1 MVLAG
6 FSSNFVDSYDGDD
19 ARCFCHEWDVAV
31 DRYFE
36 VTRLNGQLE
45 FALTTSQDALSA
57 MEGEVNVVG
66 AHLAKSDLGLLGK
79 SSKFSLISSPLPLR
93 RSSNDSSRSSDFNL
107 DGTIGGT
114 LVGAG

>member
-1 MVLAG
+1 M
-6 FSSNFVDSYDGDD
+6 
-19 ARCFCHEWDVAV
+19 RCFRHEWDVAV

-57 MEGEVNVVG
+57 VEGEVNMVG
-66 AHLAKSDLGLLGK
+66 AHLVELDLGFLVK
-79 SSKFSLISSPLPLR
+79 SSKFSLISSPLPLCL
-93 RSSNDSSRSSDFNL
+93 SSNDSSRSSDFSL

-114 LVGAG
+114 LVGGG